1 MPLPLLSG
9 KAPLRC
15 NGGEFLQ
22 SFRRICIQQFFPP
35 LGVDNLYLLRVSLE
49 HNTAALALGQGAQSG
64 KISASEQNGTS
75 DNGVR
80 AMCGPGSQP
89 EDRPLCFFLCL
100 GKSSDQRFQR
110 LPLQQGLS
118 SSSASSPSRTV
129 SFRPGRL
136 WSRQGTACASHRALT
151 SAERV
156 TTTRAARA
164 GVAVNSSA
172 RQSRGRPPKSASSLL
187 EPNRRASPDAMMTH
201 PTGRWAFFLHNSVIE
216 SFLLNLP
223 DLRQSFQWHY
233 KGFCDKIKVA
243 IEKREVLRMMT
254 IREYKRAESLEE
266 AWQLNQK
273 RNNRVIGGMIWL
285 KMENINVG
293 TAIDLSGLGLDKIEE
308 TAEGFSIGAMVPLRQ
323 IELHEG
329 LNAYTDGAVRE
340 SVRHIVG
347 VQLRNLA
354 TVGGS
359 IYSRFGFSDVL
370 TMFLALN
377 ASVELYKGGIVPLL
391 EYAQRPYDRDILVR
405 VIVPKEQAAFCYQ
418 SVRNSQ
424 TDFPVLTCAAAKTA
438 GGFRVAIGA
447 RPGKA
452 VLYTLQPNAAETP
465 ELTAA
470 RFAAEVR
477 ANIRT
482 ESNMRGSAEYR
493 NHLAGVLVKRAVLKL
508 EGNR

>member
-1 MPLPLLSG
+1 
-9 KAPLRC
+9 
-15 NGGEFLQ
+15 
-22 SFRRICIQQFFPP
+22 
-35 LGVDNLYLLRVSLE
+35 
-49 HNTAALALGQGAQSG
+49 
-64 KISASEQNGTS
+64 
-75 DNGVR
+75 
-80 AMCGPGSQP
+80 
-89 EDRPLCFFLCL
+89 
-100 GKSSDQRFQR
+100 
-110 LPLQQGLS
+110 
-118 SSSASSPSRTV
+118 
-129 SFRPGRL
+129 
-136 WSRQGTACASHRALT
+136 
-151 SAERV
+151 
-156 TTTRAARA
+156 
-164 GVAVNSSA
+164 
-172 RQSRGRPPKSASSLL
+172 
-187 EPNRRASPDAMMTH
+187 
-201 PTGRWAFFLHNSVIE
+201 
-216 SFLLNLP
+216 
-223 DLRQSFQWHY
+223 
-233 KGFCDKIKVA
+233 
-243 IEKREVLRMMT
+243 MMT

-273 RNNRVIGGMIWL
+273 KNNRVIGGMIWL

-424 TDFPVLTCAAAKTA
+424 TDFPVLTCAAAKLA
-438 GGFRVAIGA
+438 DGSIRAAIGA

-452 VLYTLQPNAAETP
+452 VLYTAAP
-465 ELTAA
+465 EAGEPAEKFAA
-470 RFAAEVR
+470 RFAAEVK
-477 ANIRT
+477 A
-482 ESNMRGSAEYR
+482 ESNLRGGAEYR
-493 NHLAGVLVKRAVLKL
+493 RHLAGVLTKRAVCRL
-508 EGNR
+508 EG